1 MFHCS
6 NKHFFKKNIAQVQ
19 SHYLPDGKLDWPL
32 VPELARGRIAERLR
46 VFKTLSNRTWC
57 TEGATEGAA
66 AETKCHM
73 GQASVS

>member
-6 NKHFFKKNIAQVQ
+6 NKHFFKKTLLKFNLIIFQMGNQTGPWSQ
-19 SHYLPDGKLDWPL
+19 SWLVAELRRDPGSPKHY
-32 VPELARGRIAERLR
+32 RIAHGVPR
-46 VFKTLSNRTWC
+46 
-57 TEGATEGAA
+57 GATEGAA